1 MSDLMLGA
9 SSFMTE
15 LLFITKDI
23 VWKNEVEAQANE
35 TTDSAYAAQEYM
47 MAMRGEL
54 TFDNIFSFNHEVLL
68 AAGLPEDLAIN
79 VMDSKNLIPVEVRDL
94 VVRLQTKYIIDHYE
108 ELNNYYRTLN
118 GLPDLEDTEYF
129 YNTKYPELSD
139 SITPIHKL
147 GVSAIYTLEMY
158 GYLDELY
165 KANPSKKYLLHM
177 GSKKISPYI
186 ARMSSRFSILY
197 INTSEFTNINNAFR
211 DCYNACKYSVVRSL
225 YIGEMRKENPYYD
238 NFMAMCILFMSI
250 QQMFALYLDAD
261 LTRDFYDY
269 ESLKYVYDSYGVPF
283 YASIPLDYHI
293 KIVKNINRLISH
305 KGSTKV
311 FFELFDIFNYGTMDV
326 FDFYILKLHKFED
339 GKPVFAYNPDGTL
352 DKKAMYELKFSQV
365 RLYDNPPL
373 ELSDSTNHL
382 SYYDMTVNDKY
393 WLTDSDLLDKL
404 YDHEFNYMETKYIGV
419 RTVFDLMSIVTET
432 AYLFK
437 LLVDRRDIT
446 GTLSVYFS
454 TMNTTI
460 DLYTLIIYIATLTC
474 AKFGYEGELSG
485 NPAYVSKVM
494 GFNFKQNLDDILNRI
509 ETDENLKTDP
519 KLYNLLYNM
528 SINNIGDLNTVFSN
542 IKILYRYL
550 TDKKAAA
557 KSLKEYHAY
566 ADLFNTLMVSEYLH
580 DTFKKSNGQPALS
593 FADLLGDLYPDLYI
607 RYQNIGGEIDSE
619 LNTTIAL
626 FEQCLLS
633 IKYMQLGVTLNSNAM
648 LEHLFK
654 LLEFF
659 KSAKAELTGYQVG
672 YTMTKRNDT
681 MSKYILDTN
690 KEYYRYPLVHS
701 DIDMLYDWIK
711 LISELL
717 KLQDQIKWDVWMD
730 LGKLVYIIRSAKL
743 RLEAKIHLIQ
753 YNQIQKMV
761 GKDIIDDFLKMS
773 KHTWKVIDGI
783 KFTPQLDMIMERI
796 IYEGRDFLINDQIE
810 ELTDSIVKI
819 HTENK
824 IGNKD
829 FLTNTMIFSDK
840 NGYSLRKA
848 ITDILIFSLGLD
860 YQKYVE
866 SMAVLGTLGLSVSR
880 NNYEEKNTVTS
891 FIIKNIT
898 DSMMYGLFKSKN
910 DSNLGLCDE
919 LKLEYDKIV

>member
-1 MSDLMLGA
+1 MSELMLGA

-35 TTDSAYAAQEYM
+35 TTDSSYAAELYM
-47 MAMRGEL
+47 LAMRGEL
-54 TFDNIFSFNHEVLL
+54 TFESIYYFDREVLL
-68 AAGLPEDLAIN
+68 TAGLTEEEAVN
-79 VMDSKNLIPVEVRDL
+79 VNDMKTLIPVELRDL

-108 ELNNYYRTLN
+108 ELNNYYRRLN
-118 GLPDLEDTEYF
+118 GLPDLEDTEFF

-139 SITPIHKL
+139 STTPLHQL
-147 GVSAIYTLEMY
+147 GVSALYTLETY
-158 GYLDELY
+158 GYLNELY
-165 KANPSKKYLLHM
+165 EANPTKKYLLHM

-186 ARMSSRFSILY
+186 ARMSNRFSILY
-197 INTSEFTNINNAFR
+197 MNSSEFTNINNAFR
-211 DCYNACKYSVVRSL
+211 DCYNACKYSLTRSL
-225 YIGEMRKENPYYD
+225 YVGEMRKENPYYD
-238 NFMAMCILFMSI
+238 NFMALCILFMSI

-326 FDFYILKLHKFED
+326 FDFYILKLHKFEN

-373 ELSDSTNHL
+373 ELSDSSNHL

-393 WLTDSDLLDKL
+393 WITDGDLLDKI
-404 YDHEFNYMETKYIGV
+404 YEHEFNYMETKYIGV

-437 LLVDRRDIT
+437 LLVDRREAT
-446 GTLSVYFS
+446 SSLSVYFS
-454 TMNTTI
+454 VMNTTI
-460 DLYTLIIYIATLTC
+460 DLYTLIIYIAALTC
-474 AKFGYEGELSG
+474 AKFGYEGQLSG

-494 GFNFKQNLDDILNRI
+494 GFNFKQNLDEILNKI
-509 ETDENLKTDP
+509 EKDEYLKNDP

-528 SINNIGDLNTVFSN
+528 SINNIADLNTIFSN
-542 IKILYRYL
+542 IKFLYRYL
-550 TDKKAAA
+550 TDKKATA
-557 KSLKEYHAY
+557 KTLKEYHAY
-566 ADLFNTLMVSEYLH
+566 SDLYNTLLVSEYMN

-619 LNTTIAL
+619 LNTTIAM

-633 IKYMQLGVTLNSNAM
+633 IKYLQLGVTLNSNAM

-681 MSKYILDTN
+681 MNKYILTTE
-690 KEYYRYPLVHS
+690 KETYKYPLVRS
-701 DIDMLYDWIK
+701 DIDMLYDWIE
-711 LISELL
+711 LFSEMM
-717 KLQDQIKWDVWMD
+717 QIEDTIKWDVWMSLD
-730 LGKLVYIIRSAKL
+730 HLEYIIRSAKL
-743 RLEAKIHLIQ
+743 RLTAKIHLIQ
-753 YNQIQKMV
+753 YNHLRHFMDKTQIE
-761 GKDIIDDFLKMS
+761 DILKVS
-773 KHTWKVIDGI
+773 KHIWNIYDGI
-783 KFTPQLDMIMERI
+783 KFTPQLDLIMERI

-810 ELTDSIVKI
+810 ELVDSIVKI

-829 FLTNTMIFSDK
+829 FLTNTMVLTDNNRYTLKRMIC
-840 NGYSLRKA
+840 
-848 ITDILIFSLGLD
+848 DILTFSLGLE
-860 YQKYVE
+860 YQKYIQTMV
-866 SMAVLGTLGLSVSR
+866 SLSKLGLSLSQET
-880 NNYEEKNTVTS
+880 YEETS
-891 FIIKNIT
+891 LTKVIINSLSDYIT
-898 DSMMYGLFKSKN
+898 YGLFKSKVG
-910 DSNLGLCDE
+910 SNLGLVDE
-919 LKLEYDKIV
+919 LKLEYDRIV

>member
-1 MSDLMLGA
+1 MSELMLGA

-35 TTDSAYAAQEYM
+35 TTDSSYAAELYM
-47 MAMRGEL
+47 LAMRGEL
-54 TFDNIFSFNHEVLL
+54 TFESIYYFDREVLL
-68 AAGLPEDLAIN
+68 TAGLTEEEAVN
-79 VMDSKNLIPVEVRDL
+79 VNDMKTLIPVELRDL

-108 ELNNYYRTLN
+108 ELNNYYRRLN
-118 GLPDLEDTEYF
+118 GLPDLEDTEFF

-139 SITPIHKL
+139 STTPLHQL
-147 GVSAIYTLEMY
+147 GVSALYTLETY
-158 GYLDELY
+158 GYLNELY
-165 KANPSKKYLLHM
+165 EANPTKKYLLHM

-186 ARMSSRFSILY
+186 ARMSNRFSILY
-197 INTSEFTNINNAFR
+197 MNSSEFTNINNAFR
-211 DCYNACKYSVVRSL
+211 DCYNACKYSLTRSL
-225 YIGEMRKENPYYD
+225 YVGEMRKENPYYD
-238 NFMAMCILFMSI
+238 NFMALCILFMSI

-326 FDFYILKLHKFED
+326 FDFYILKLHKFEN

-373 ELSDSTNHL
+373 ELSDSSNHL

-393 WLTDSDLLDKL
+393 WITDGDLLDKI
-404 YDHEFNYMETKYIGV
+404 YEHEFNYMETKYIGV

-437 LLVDRRDIT
+437 LLVDRREAT
-446 GTLSVYFS
+446 SSLSVYFS
-454 TMNTTI
+454 VMNTTI
-460 DLYTLIIYIATLTC
+460 DLYTLIIYIAALTC
-474 AKFGYEGELSG
+474 AKFGYEGQLSG

-494 GFNFKQNLDDILNRI
+494 GFNFKQNLDEILNKI
-509 ETDENLKTDP
+509 EKDEYLKNDP

-528 SINNIGDLNTVFSN
+528 SINNIADLNTIFSN
-542 IKILYRYL
+542 IKFLYRYL
-550 TDKKAAA
+550 TDKKATA
-557 KSLKEYHAY
+557 KTLKEYHAY
-566 ADLFNTLMVSEYLH
+566 SDLYNTLLVSEYMN
-580 DTFKKSNGQPALS
+580 DSFKKSNGQPALS

-619 LNTTIAL
+619 LNTTIAM

-633 IKYMQLGVTLNSNAM
+633 IKYLQLGVTLNSNAM

-681 MSKYILDTN
+681 MNKYILATE
-690 KEYYRYPLVHS
+690 KETYKYPLVHS
-701 DIDMLYDWIK
+701 DIDMLYDWIE
-711 LISELL
+711 LFSEMM
-717 KLQDQIKWDVWMD
+717 KIEDTIKWDVWMD
-730 LGKLVYIIRSAKL
+730 LDHLAYIIRSAKL
-743 RLEAKIHLIQ
+743 RLTAKIHLIQ
-753 YNQIQKMV
+753 YNHLRHFMDKTQIE
-761 GKDIIDDFLKMS
+761 DILKVS
-773 KHTWKVIDGI
+773 KHIWNIYDGI
-783 KFTPQLDMIMERI
+783 KFTPQLDLIMERI

-810 ELTDSIVKI
+810 ELVDSIVKI

-829 FLTNTMIFSDK
+829 FLTNTMILTDNNRYTLK
-840 NGYSLRKA
+840 RM
-848 ITDILIFSLGLD
+848 ICDILTFSLGLE
-860 YQKYVE
+860 YQKYIQTMV
-866 SMAVLGTLGLSVSR
+866 SLSKLGLSLSQE
-880 NNYEEKNTVTS
+880 NYEETS
-891 FIIKNIT
+891 LTKVIINSLSDYIT
-898 DSMMYGLFKSKN
+898 YGLFKSKVG
-910 DSNLGLCDE
+910 SNLGLVDE
-919 LKLEYDKIV
+919 LKLEYDRLV